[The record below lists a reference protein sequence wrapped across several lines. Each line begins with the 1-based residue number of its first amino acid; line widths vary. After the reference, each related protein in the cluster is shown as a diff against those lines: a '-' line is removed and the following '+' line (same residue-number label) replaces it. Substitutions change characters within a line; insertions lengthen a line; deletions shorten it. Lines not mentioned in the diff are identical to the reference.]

1 MNNLHRELAPIS
13 EAAWGQIEEEAARTL
28 KRHLAARRVVD
39 LEGPQGL
46 AASAVGTGHVRPLAG
61 PGEGIEAV
69 QREVQALV
77 ELRVGFELARSAIDD
92 VERGALDSDWS
103 PLKEAARK
111 LAFAEDR
118 AVFDGFAA
126 AGIGGLRPGLSNPAL
141 TLPAQVKAYPDLVAQ
156 AVSQLRLAGVEG
168 PYALVLGGDTYTAA
182 AGGSDDGY
190 PVFHHVERLV
200 DGPVIWAPAIEGG
213 LVLTTRGG
221 DFELCVGQDISIG
234 YASHSA
240 TAVQLYFQ
248 ESLTFRL
255 LTAEA
260 AVALL
265 HAKK

>member
-46 AASAVGTGHVRPLAG
+46 AASAVGTGHVHPLAG

-69 QREVQALV
+69 QREVKALV

-92 VERGALDSDWS
+92 VERGAADSDWS

-126 AGIGGLRPGLSNPAL
+126 AGIGGIRQGLSNPAL
-141 TLPAQVKAYPDLVAQ
+141 TLPAQVKAYPDVVAQ

-168 PYALVLGGDTYTAA
+168 PYALVLGADAYTAA
-182 AGGSDDGY
+182 VGGSDDGY
-190 PVFHHVERLV
+190 PVFHHIERLV

-221 DFELCVGQDISIG
+221 DFELSVGQDISIG

-240 TAVQLYFQ
+240 TSVQLYFQ

-265 HAKK
+265 PAKK

>member
-221 DFELCVGQDISIG
+221 DFEL
-234 YASHSA
+234 
-240 TAVQLYFQ
+240 
-248 ESLTFRL
+248 
-255 LTAEA
+255 
-260 AVALL
+260 
-265 HAKK
+265 